1 MSERPRRGTLAL
13 GLIGT
18 LQLFAAG
25 VLWFWSGWFFLELT
39 GEFRAQSAL
48 LALGLAL
55 LGLWRGTAATRALL
69 ALNLAVQLAF
79 WALPWRSVAALE
91 SESALVLGLHN
102 VRIHGG
108 DVDRAVEHLVREGAQ
123 VLALLEV
130 SPADLERIDAKLEG
144 FESIHVSRDDPFGAG
159 LWCSLP
165 VLDKRVT
172 HAGRAW
178 IPALEMR
185 VEHAG
190 RAVRIA
196 VTHPPPPLDAAHAEA
211 RNEALADLAQ
221 QARTSLEPMV
231 VLADLNVTRWARAFR
246 DTLGSGPLDSTA
258 EFRRRPTWP
267 AFAGWLGLPIDH
279 ILWSDGF
286 EPSRIAIGP
295 AFGSDHRS
303 VVVALEKR

>member
-1 MSERPRRGTLAL
+1 MSERSRSGARAFGLL
-13 GLIGT
+13 GF
-18 LQLFAAG
+18 LQLVAAG
-25 VLWFWSGWFFLELT
+25 ILWFWSGPYFTQLL
-39 GEFRAQSAL
+39 GEFRVASTL
-48 LALGLAL
+48 LALVLAL
-55 LGLWRGTAATRALL
+55 LGLWRGTATTRALL
-69 ALNLAVQLAF
+69 TLNLAVQFAF
-79 WALPWRSVAALE
+79 WALPWRTVAASE

-108 DVDRAVEHLVREGAQ
+108 DVDRAVEHLVREGVQ
-123 VLALLEV
+123 ILALLEV

-144 FESIHVSRDDPFGAG
+144 FEPIHVPRDDPFGAG
-159 LWCSLP
+159 LWSSLP

-172 HAGRAW
+172 HAGRTW

-190 RAVRIA
+190 RVVRVVA
-196 VTHPPPPLDAAHAEA
+196 THPPPPVDPARALA

-221 QARTSLEPMV
+221 QARTSSEPMV
-231 VLADLNVTRWARAFR
+231 VLADLNATRWSRAFR
-246 DTLGSGPLDSTA
+246 DTLGSGSLESTA
-258 EFRRRPTWP
+258 QFRNKPTWP
-267 AFAGWLGLPIDH
+267 AFAGCLGLPIDH
-279 ILWSDGF
+279 ILWNNRF